1 MQNFSC
7 LFKGERDYCI
17 CTDSKHLK
25 KNKYYLPLISILQAC
40 CCLCIAYIHQYLTTS
55 HAYGIRHN
63 EVQIVNVLE
72 FYIHTVVV
80 SIHSITCKHWSVINR
95 SARHA
100 MYSSLWSRLL
110 YYGIQFVLGVKQSLN
125 ISSHFIEQM
134 SLQRIT
140 LSKLSYRI
148 SLAIQCNTINNFIY
162 KIVALLQLK
171 INSDNKLLLAF
182 IEKDLDLD
190 QC

>member
-1 MQNFSC
+1 
-7 LFKGERDYCI
+7 
-17 CTDSKHLK
+17 
-25 KNKYYLPLISILQAC
+25 
-40 CCLCIAYIHQYLTTS
+40 
-55 HAYGIRHN
+55 
-63 EVQIVNVLE
+63 
-72 FYIHTVVV
+72 
-80 SIHSITCKHWSVINR
+80 
-95 SARHA
+95 

-171 INSDNKLLLAF
+171 INSDNKLLLVF

>member
-1 MQNFSC
+1 
-7 LFKGERDYCI
+7 
-17 CTDSKHLK
+17 
-25 KNKYYLPLISILQAC
+25 
-40 CCLCIAYIHQYLTTS
+40 
-55 HAYGIRHN
+55 
-63 EVQIVNVLE
+63 
-72 FYIHTVVV
+72 
-80 SIHSITCKHWSVINR
+80 
-95 SARHA
+95 
-100 MYSSLWSRLL
+100 
-110 YYGIQFVLGVKQSLN
+110 
-125 ISSHFIEQM
+125 M

>member
-1 MQNFSC
+1 
-7 LFKGERDYCI
+7 
-17 CTDSKHLK
+17 
-25 KNKYYLPLISILQAC
+25 
-40 CCLCIAYIHQYLTTS
+40 
-55 HAYGIRHN
+55 
-63 EVQIVNVLE
+63 
-72 FYIHTVVV
+72 
-80 SIHSITCKHWSVINR
+80 
-95 SARHA
+95 

-148 SLAIQCNTINNFIY
+148 SLAIQCNTIKNFIY

-182 IEKDLDLD
+182 MKRT
-190 QC
+190 